1 MSFDFGDTSKPTSFA
16 RKYRPKDLEHYVGNS
31 KIREKVFKRMNNEN
45 SPLPQ
50 TVLMSGT
57 TGCGKTTLA
66 RILMREYMCSERGLV
81 ACGEC
86 TSCTAMDHY
95 VETGDTDSLPDVHE
109 IDIADSSKKEE
120 IEAEIEDME
129 LTALTGDWKVYLL
142 DEFHMASPSAQ
153 NALLKRTEEP
163 PENVLIIIATT
174 DPQKI
179 IATIKNRMNFK
190 LHVERPNT
198 EELVAHLATICE
210 HEDLDYDL
218 EGLRAICNLSDHI
231 IRDALQLLEEV
242 TSVWGG
248 ATIEQVQKEF
258 DVLQDTLLFDFI
270 HAYKVRDYVK
280 YSSMLYNI
288 KQKMSL
294 DSFKSNITSFIM
306 RGIYIK
312 SGVPV
317 NGLDSKEIRK
327 YGEFFKKF
335 DERELAVLMANLNK
349 VSVGNIEANFLAFI
363 YDERDYLFQPP
374 AAVEEKKEQIV
385 ISNTGQTESE
395 VRDRANSKKEHSLAQ
410 LAAGEEHLSGI
421 PGEIVSGI
429 AILEH
434 FPQAKR
440 IIPKVTTEG

>member
-1 MSFDFGDTSKPTSFA
+1 MGFDFGVSSKPNTFA
-16 RKYRPKDLEHYVGNS
+16 RKYRPKDLEHYVGNT
-31 KIREKVFKRMNNEN
+31 KTREKVFKRMNNE
-45 SPLPQ
+45 SMHWPQ
-50 TVLMSGT
+50 TILLDGT
-57 TGCGKTTLA
+57 TGCGKTTIA
-66 RILMREYMCSERGLV
+66 RIIVREYMCSNRGLV

-86 TSCTAMDHY
+86 TSCISLDHY
-95 VETGDTDSLPDVHE
+95 VETGETDDLPDVHE
-109 IDIADSSKKEE
+109 IDIADNSKKEQ

-129 LTALTGDWKVYLL
+129 LSALTGLWKVYLM
-142 DEFHMASPSAQ
+142 DEFHMASASAQ
-153 NALLKRTEEP
+153 NALLKRCEEP

-179 IATIKNRMNFK
+179 LATIKNRMNFK

-210 HEDLDYDL
+210 QEDLEYDF

-258 DVLQDTLLFDFI
+258 DVLQDTLLFEFI
-270 HAYKVRDYVK
+270 HAYKHRDYVK
-280 YSSMLYNI
+280 FSSMLYNI

-294 DSFKSNITSFIM
+294 ESFKANITNFIL

-327 YGEFFKKF
+327 YGEFFKQF
-335 DERELAVLMANLNK
+335 NERDLSILIANLNK
-349 VSVGNIEANFLAFI
+349 VSIGNIEANFLAFI
-363 YDERDYLFQPP
+363 YDERDHLFQSP
-374 AAVEEKKEQIV
+374 APEEEKKEQIV
-385 ISNTGQTESE
+385 IDGKGRTESE
-395 VRDRANSKKEHSLAQ
+395 LRDRAHSKKEHSLAQ

-421 PGEIVSGI
+421 PGVNVSGI
-429 AILEH
+429 AVLDK

-440 IIPKVTTEG
+440 IISRVTTEG